1 MLVKRHAV
9 CGARYAAEI
18 TLVMA
23 IGNRIPAFRFTANCN
38 LPTAICQLPTGGFGL
53 LVAVCLL
60 AVAEGTGFRKIFKQV
75 GVVT

>member
-1 MLVKRHAV
+1 LLVKRHAV

-38 LPTAICQLPTGGFGL
+38 LPTAHWWFRATGCCL
-53 LVAVCLL
+53 LVS
-60 AVAEGTGFRKIFKQV
+60 GSGGH
-75 GVVT
+75 GVQENL